1 MLYRVIDASE
11 LPALVSAFMETYE
24 VVAPV
29 KRDQGYAFEA
39 VQSPDDIELAYP
51 TTMASPKKYFLP
63 PEETLMS
70 FDARTNRVTDFA
82 AESGIDETLF
92 KTILRKLDFSRAQF
106 EKDMA
111 GYSAGQKKKVLLAR
125 SLCQSA
131 HLYVWDEPLNYIDLF
146 SRIQLEQLI
155 LEYQP
160 TMLLVEHDRS
170 FLDAV
175 ATKIIHLERSETR

>member
-1 MLYRVIDASE
+1 M
-11 LPALVSAFMETYE
+11 
-24 VVAPV
+24 
-29 KRDQGYAFEA
+29 
-39 VQSPDDIELAYP
+39 
-51 TTMASPKKYFLP
+51 
-63 PEETLMS
+63 
-70 FDARTNRVTDFA
+70 
-82 AESGIDETLF
+82 DETLLL
-92 KTILRKLDFSRAQF
+92 TILRKLDFERSQF
-106 EKDMA
+106 ARDMS
-111 GYSAGQKKKVLLAR
+111 GYSGGQKKKVLLAR

-175 ATKIIHLERSETR
+175 ATKIVYLERSETR